1 MSEAQ
6 WTVVFAAEAINDLLL
21 ITEYLTQ
28 SYFGFGEPLAEA
40 NRHAQV
46 RIEAIITAAE
56 GWPPLPSAQNHT
68 MICCLA
74 LAIWL
79 WIVLSIG
86 FVHALSSG
94 KSRCWPCFW
103 WPRSPAPNVSPP
115 AAKPACCKTVTRS
128 ELVLFTS
135 GSQQFTNGWMRS
147 SSSASSALATS
158 VS

>member
-28 SYFGFGEPLAEA
+28 SYCGFWEPLAEA

-94 KSRCWPCFW
+94 KSRCWPCYL
-103 WPRSPAPNVSPP
+103 V
-115 AAKPACCKTVTRS
+115 AKITSARCWSACCKTRLLQNSDAV
-128 ELVLFTS
+128 
-135 GSQQFTNGWMRS
+135 
-147 SSSASSALATS
+147 
-158 VS
+158 